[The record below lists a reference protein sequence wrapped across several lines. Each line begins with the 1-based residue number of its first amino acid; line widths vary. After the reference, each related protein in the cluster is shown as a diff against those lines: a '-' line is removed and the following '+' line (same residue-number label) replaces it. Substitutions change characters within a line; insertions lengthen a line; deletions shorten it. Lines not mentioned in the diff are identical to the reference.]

1 MAEQKS
7 KAQGETGKPV
17 KVEQPQ
23 SSSSPRSMAQ
33 RGGGVQ
39 PYGGGGPLSL
49 VDWMFDRM
57 QRDMLGWPLFEPSS
71 AMPSMERLA
80 RLEVRD
86 RDNELVITAE
96 VPGVNPGDVS
106 IEARD
111 DMLTIRGET
120 QQEAEEEGE
129 TYESAVR
136 FVRQVRLPPDVDV
149 DRAQASIQNG
159 LLRIRLP
166 RRSSEDRVKHIPIG
180 AGESQGEHKA
190 A

>member
-1 MAEQKS
+1 MAEPKS

-17 KVEQPQ
+17 KVQQTQP
-23 SSSSPRSMAQ
+23 
-33 RGGGVQ
+33 RGGGMQ
-39 PYGGGGPLSL
+39 PYGGGPMSL

-57 QRDMLGWPLFEPSS
+57 QRDMFGWPLFEPSA
-71 AMPSMERLA
+71 AMPSMERVA

-86 RDNELVITAE
+86 RDDELVITAE

-111 DMLTIRGET
+111 DVLTIRGET

-129 TYESAVR
+129 TYASAVR

-180 AGESQGEHKA
+180 AGESRGEHKA